1 MKHLYNQHI
10 NAIRSSIKR
19 LFKQPV
25 SSISILIM
33 LGIALAL
40 PLTLYLSVQSFESIL
55 NKLTIDPSITIF
67 MEQDT
72 PEDKISSIAST
83 LQDHPGIQ
91 SVKYIDK
98 EDALLDTANMIGQ
111 ADLVTMFEEN
121 PLPDAF
127 SIIPK
132 DFEPSQVN
140 ELTLELEQLPF
151 VNQVSVDSQWVQTL
165 YQIKNFINKIL
176 IFLSM
181 TLSFAFILISH
192 NTIRLQILSCRDEIE
207 VSYLLGA
214 SSSFIRR
221 PFLYQAFWQGLLTV
235 ILGVVITT
243 ITMLIAFK
251 QATEILTP
259 YGIEI
264 QKRLFTIP
272 ELFWITLIVVA
283 LALVGAACATWQYL
297 REFEQQIG

>member
-1 MKHLYNQHI
+1 
-10 NAIRSSIKR
+10 
-19 LFKQPV
+19 
-25 SSISILIM
+25 
-33 LGIALAL
+33 
-40 PLTLYLSVQSFESIL
+40 
-55 NKLTIDPSITIF
+55 
-67 MEQDT
+67 T

-264 QKRLFTIP
+264 QKRLFTTP

-283 LALVGAACATWQYL
+283 LALVGAAWATWQYL